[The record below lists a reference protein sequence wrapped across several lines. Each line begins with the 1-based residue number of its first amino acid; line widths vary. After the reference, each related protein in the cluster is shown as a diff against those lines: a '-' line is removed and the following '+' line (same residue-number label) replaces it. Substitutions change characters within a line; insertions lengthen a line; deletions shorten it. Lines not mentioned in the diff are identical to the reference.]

1 MEDAAD
7 ALLIQR
13 VRRGD
18 VAAFDVLVR
27 RYERRAFTAAYRL
40 LRHRE
45 DAEDLVQEAFL
56 LALDR
61 LHTFQVERPFAPWFF
76 TLLVNRGLNLRAHRR
91 VREADELSEK
101 LMARDEGAERVIERA
116 ELRDQVE
123 VALADLTE
131 RQRLVIRLHELDGWS
146 SREVAEMLNIAEPTV
161 RWTLHEARKR
171 LRKALAMLKEDPNH
185 E

>member
-7 ALLIQR
+7 ALLIER

-18 VAAFDVLVR
+18 VAAFDAIVR

-56 LALDR
+56 LALDK
-61 LHTFQVERPFAPWFF
+61 LHTFNAERPFAPWFF
-76 TLLVNRGLNLRAHRR
+76 TLLANHGLNLRARRR
-91 VREADELSEK
+91 VREVDELSDK
-101 LMARDEGAERVIERA
+101 LMAGDEGTERAIERA
-116 ELRDQVE
+116 ELRAHVE
-123 VALADLTE
+123 AAMEDLTE
-131 RQRLVIRLHELDGWS
+131 RQRLVVQLHELNGWS
-146 SREVAEMLNIAEPTV
+146 SREVAEMLDIAEPTV
-161 RWTLHEARKR
+161 RWTLHEARKS
-171 LRKALAMLKEDPNH
+171 LRKALAMLKEDPHH